1 MNNSI
6 IIKDLNNM
14 YTIKEEQEN
23 LNNSEVT
30 NYIFSVDWFSNNIQI
45 WTRFL
50 NSFKN
55 KPNLHFLEIGC
66 FQGRST
72 IWLLENILTDKSSK
86 ITCIDT
92 FEGSTEH
99 LIYFQNHIKNLF
111 DIFTHNISKF
121 KNKVNIIKDKSQ
133 NALKIINDKYDFIY
147 IDGDHKSSSVIE
159 DAILSFSL
167 LKNGGIMIFDDYLWF
182 QMKKHIDTTL
192 ICNKGGIDNVGYN
205 IQLPKHKTTKISIIS
220 NENKILDVQ
229 LFSGNLNDA
238 GILDKQLNMF
248 NNFQPN
254 SNNILLGDSG
264 YDSNNIRNKLKNIKF
279 GKLLTY
285 KNIRNTKNKNKLNN
299 MKLSNKEIKILKNK
313 RIKIEHI
320 NAKLKNYKKI
330 IIRYDKKTIN
340 YLNTVYLFSILLNL
354 G

>member
-1 MNNSI
+1 MVCTCKKFTKFI
-6 IIKDLNNM
+6 INEINKDNFIREKFYKKTKNRK
-14 YTIKEEQEN
+14 YTCKQLCYSLFYLFKSGSSFRKFN
-23 LNNSEVT
+23 DHSQ
-30 NYIFSVDWFSNNIQI
+30 YINI
-45 WTRFL
+45 F
-50 NSFKN
+50 N
-55 KPNLHFLEIGC
+55 
-66 FQGRST
+66 
-72 IWLLENILTDKSSK
+72 
-86 ITCIDT
+86 
-92 FEGSTEH
+92 
-99 LIYFQNHIKNLF
+99 KNLKYKLPNWNT
-111 DIFTHNISKF
+111 IYKF
-121 KNKVNIIKDKSQ
+121 YIK
-133 NALKIINDKYDFIY
+133 LIKYDIICKTFIETTKKIKKSKYY
-147 IDGDHKSSSVIE
+147 IV
-159 DAILSFSL
+159 
-167 LKNGGIMIFDDYLWF
+167 
-182 QMKKHIDTTL
+182 DTTL